1 MPKMKTNRGAAK
13 RIRRTKT
20 GKFKRNCA
28 YGRHLLTRKSPK
40 RKRNLRSPKILSQ
53 ADMVRTKRLLP
64 YG

>member
-1 MPKMKTNRGAAK
+1 MPKMKTNRGTAK

-20 GKFKRNCA
+20 GKFKRSCA
-28 YGRHLLTRKSPK
+28 FGRHRLTRKSPK
-40 RKRNLRSPKILSQ
+40 RKRNLRSPELLSQ